1 MVRDNINDLT
11 VQDMSLAIF
20 YHILNDEI
28 DKAEIFT
35 TFALKKFPENEVF
48 Y

>member
-1 MVRDNINDLT
+1 
-11 VQDMSLAIF
+11 MSLAIF
-20 YHILNDEI
+20 YHILNDKNE
-28 DKAEIFT
+28 KATIFT